1 LFGLTY
7 DLNEEAVV
15 DYPIMV
21 TDWSTDEWFNI
32 SQNELVGTAE
42 DFSVV
47 NLNMGMPERYMHK

>member
-32 SQNELVGTAE
+32 GQNELVGAAE
-42 DFSVV
+42 DFSV
-47 NLNMGMPERYMHK
+47 GGCFW